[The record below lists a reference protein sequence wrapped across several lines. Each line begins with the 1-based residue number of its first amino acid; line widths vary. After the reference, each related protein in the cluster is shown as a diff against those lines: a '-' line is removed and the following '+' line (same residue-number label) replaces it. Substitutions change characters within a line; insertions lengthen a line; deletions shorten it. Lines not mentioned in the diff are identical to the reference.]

1 MPGKKDPGVHEI
13 DVTIDTYPSFV
24 NLFMHQKFDKN
35 LLCFIVDKE
44 IQQEGGHDQPNT
56 VDNTYINQVMNYGC
70 QSYVF
75 SLNDEKYLMIY
86 RN

>member
-1 MPGKKDPGVHEI
+1 
-13 DVTIDTYPSFV
+13 
-24 NLFMHQKFDKN
+24 MHQKFDKN

-70 QSYVF
+70 QSHVF
-75 SLNDEKYLMIY
+75 SLNDEKYL
-86 RN
+86 